1 MFHIRQR
8 KQKEEFFLCLSL
20 FGFYSVVSSDP
31 SHHFSPDG
39 EKNDGNKQTNNQSW
53 LTDRFYF

>member
-39 EKNDGNKQTNNQSW
+39 EKNDGNKQTNNQS
-53 LTDRFYF
+53 